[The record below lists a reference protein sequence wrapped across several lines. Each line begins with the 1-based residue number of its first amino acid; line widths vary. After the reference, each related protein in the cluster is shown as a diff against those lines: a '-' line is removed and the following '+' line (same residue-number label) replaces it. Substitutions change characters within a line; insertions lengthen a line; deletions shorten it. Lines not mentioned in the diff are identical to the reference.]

1 MTPAPA
7 KTATAG
13 GALEVLL
20 AFLWLGLTSFGG
32 PIAHLGYFHRA
43 FVQKRNW
50 LSEDEYADL
59 VALCQFLPGP
69 ASSQTGL
76 LIGLRRAGAW
86 GALAAWTGF
95 TLPSALLM
103 FACSVLAPGLK
114 GPVALS
120 AIHGLKLVAVVV
132 VAQAIWSMA
141 GRLCPD
147 RRRAAIALAAFLI
160 ILLVA
165 SPATQLLA
173 IAGGAICGFLL
184 CRNIQDVSTGTVHPP
199 VRRRMGIAAGVIF
212 IGLLAGLS
220 LAASL
225 YPGHTPWALANIFY
239 KSGTLVFGGGHVV
252 LPLLRDALVP
262 AGWIS
267 DDAFL
272 AGYGAAQ
279 AMPGPLFTF
288 AAYLGGTV
296 ASPWNPAL
304 MAALALVM
312 LFLPGVLLV
321 VAVYP
326 FWSRLG
332 HNRPARAALAGVNAA
347 VVGILGAALY
357 NPVWTSAIFG
367 PGDVAIAVAG
377 FLLLEKWHTPPLLV
391 VGLCIGASM
400 LRMYLG
406 F

>member
-7 KTATAG
+7 KSATAG
-13 GALEVLL
+13 HTVEVLL

-32 PIAHLGYFHRA
+32 PIAHLGYFRRA
-43 FVQKRNW
+43 FVQRRKW

-120 AIHGLKLVAVVV
+120 AIHGLKLVAVTV
-132 VAQAIWSMA
+132 VAQAVWNMA

-184 CRNIQDVSTGTVHPP
+184 CRDIREISTGTVHPP
-199 VRRRMGIAAGVIF
+199 IRRRTGIAAAVVF

-252 LPLLRDALVP
+252 LPFLRDALVP
-262 AGWIS
+262 AGWIG

-296 ASPWNPAL
+296 VSPWNPAL
-304 MAALALVM
+304 IAALALVM

-332 HNRPARAALAGVNAA
+332 HNLPARAALAGVNAA

-367 PGDVAIAVAG
+367 PGDVAIALAG

>member
-32 PIAHLGYFHRA
+32 PIAHLGYFRRA

-50 LSEDEYADL
+50 LNEDEYADL

-76 LIGLRRAGAW
+76 LIGLHRAGAW

-120 AIHGLKLVAVVV
+120 AIHGLKLVAVAV
-132 VAQAIWSMA
+132 VAQAVWSMA

-165 SPATQLLA
+165 SPVTQLLA
-173 IAGGAICGFLL
+173 IAGGGLLGLLL
-184 CRNIQDVSTGTVHPP
+184 CRNIPDMSAGVAHPP
-199 VRRRMGIAAGVIF
+199 VRRGIGIAAGAVF
-212 IGLLAGLS
+212 IGILVALS
-220 LAASL
+220 LASAL
-225 YPGHTPWALANIFY
+225 YPGHSPWALANIFY

-279 AMPGPLFTF
+279 AIPGPLFTF
-288 AAYLGGTV
+288 AAYLGGAV
-296 ASPWNPAL
+296 ASPWSPAL

-321 VAVYP
+321 VAIYP

-332 HNRPARAALAGVNAA
+332 HNLVARGALAGVNAA
-347 VVGILGAALY
+347 VVGVLGAALY

-367 PGDVAIAVAG
+367 PGDVAIALAG